1 MKRSKA
7 IILALTGLTITSN
20 VVGTYVFYYFS
31 RFEHMDMLPSRIYIF
46 YYQIFSPVIFDMHT
60 SVWGIVQP
68 GILDYCQLG
77 LSGLALI
84 ALIIFLN
91 GRRWSGWVLGF
102 FYAFTALVGATQ
114 LAYYIYYGVDQ
125 PTFIFP
131 GRNFHEDIKAIAHM
145 YITILWLLIISRLI
159 WISVSLIL
167 AWQIW
172 KVMKFRTLQDIVN
185 DKNLADDDHPDRP
198 DITEEEAT
206 AAFRELNEKVRKS
219 GLGTNKKN

>member
-1 MKRSKA
+1 
-7 IILALTGLTITSN
+7 
-20 VVGTYVFYYFS
+20 
-31 RFEHMDMLPSRIYIF
+31 
-46 YYQIFSPVIFDMHT
+46 
-60 SVWGIVQP
+60 
-68 GILDYCQLG
+68 
-77 LSGLALI
+77 
-84 ALIIFLN
+84 
-91 GRRWSGWVLGF
+91 
-102 FYAFTALVGATQ
+102 
-114 LAYYIYYGVDQ
+114 
-125 PTFIFP
+125 
-131 GRNFHEDIKAIAHM
+131 M